1 MLLKCQQ
8 RKLYILPLAK
18 HGNRI
23 LIMFIFA
30 VIQKMEPIN
39 KDLSK
44 KLRYPQIFL
53 WCSQYISH
61 SGSPQ

>member
-8 RKLYILPLAK
+8 RKLYILALAK

-39 KDLSK
+39 KDLS
-44 KLRYPQIFL
+44 
-53 WCSQYISH
+53 
-61 SGSPQ
+61 

>member
-8 RKLYILPLAK
+8 RKLYILALAK

-23 LIMFIFA
+23 LIMFIFE

-39 KDLSK
+39 KDLS
-44 KLRYPQIFL
+44 
-53 WCSQYISH
+53 
-61 SGSPQ
+61 